1 MQFIRNVT
9 ALAVVSTLALGIS
22 VAGAQ
27 QLSSAEQSSK
37 EIQATF
43 GGVPA
48 NMQPTLEQTYEDIKS
63 VYGVTPQYM
72 KVYPKQ
78 GIAAAWALTKAL
90 EVEPGALDPKIKS
103 LINVAVAAQIPCRY
117 CIWLDSKFARDMGAT
132 DAEIAEAVAQAGL
145 TRHWSAIL
153 NGMQIDFEEFKAEF
167 GGD

>member
-1 MQFIRNVT
+1 MKLMHFAATIT
-9 ALAVVSTLALGIS
+9 AVSTLAIG
-22 VAGAQ
+22 
-27 QLSSAEQSSK
+27 LSFARAE
-37 EIQATF
+37 ET
-43 GGVPA
+43 
-48 NMQPTLEQTYEDIKS
+48 PTLEETYKDIES
-63 VYGVTPQYM
+63 VYGVTPEYM

-90 EVEPGALDPKIKS
+90 EVEQGALDPKIKS

-117 CIWLDSKFARDMGAT
+117 CIWLDSKFARELGAT

>member
-1 MQFIRNVT
+1 MKPFVKSTVT
-9 ALAVVSTLALGIS
+9 SLIAVSTLAFGIAT
-22 VAGAQ
+22 VAAQ
-27 QLSSAEQSSK
+27 DTPAIE
-37 EIQATF
+37 ETF
-43 GGVPA
+43 A
-48 NMQPTLEQTYEDIKS
+48 DIEA
-63 VYGVTPQYM
+63 VYGVVPEYM
-72 KVYPKQ
+72 KVYPRQ

-90 EVEPGALDPKIKS
+90 EVEQGALDPKVKS

-153 NGMQIDFEEFKAEF
+153 NGMQIDFEDFKAEF